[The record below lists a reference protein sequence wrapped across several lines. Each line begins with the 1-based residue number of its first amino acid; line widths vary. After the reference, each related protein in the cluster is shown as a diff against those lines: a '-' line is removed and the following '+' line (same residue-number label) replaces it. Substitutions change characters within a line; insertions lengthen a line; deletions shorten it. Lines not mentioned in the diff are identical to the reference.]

1 VVTVQARVIDAT
13 HLELAEPIQAA
24 QGARVTVSVSEA
36 GDEAI
41 ERKAWLLLSAEAL
54 GRAYTDTEP
63 DYPPDLV
70 REQNPEYNG

>member
-1 VVTVQARVIDAT
+1 
-13 HLELAEPIQAA
+13 
-24 QGARVTVSVSEA
+24 VTVSVSEA

-41 ERKAWLLLSAEAL
+41 ERKAWMLLSAEAL

-63 DYPPDLV
+63 DYPPALV